1 MWLIKYKIKSEV
13 SYQRLLAYFYWYPTE
28 WSPHMQKVGK
38 SFGFFSTFHLFY
50 LRNFLCVENR
60 GSRRGG
66 GYPVRMFSK
75 NKWQWLESCMVSGPA
90 LWRSS
95 AAPFCWAPLFQGSFF
110 FFYKASISVPQH
122 HMFYF
127 NLIRKLLENGMELPV
142 DCLKEDSNVEFDRL
156 FDYFLCDAWDVWRIP
171 YFQIFKKG
179 S

>member
-1 MWLIKYKIKSEV
+1 MKSTHAESRKKFWV
-13 SYQRLLAYFYWYPTE
+13 FFYIPSVLFEKLL
-28 WSPHMQKVGK
+28 V
-38 SFGFFSTFHLFY
+38 
-50 LRNFLCVENR
+50 CVENR

>member
-38 SFGFFSTFHLFY
+38 RFGFFSTFHLFY
-50 LRNFLCVENR
+50 LRNFSCVWKIGAQEEEGVIQFVCFPKTNDSGLRAAWWAVQLCGVPVWLLSAELLFFR
-60 GSRRGG
+60 G
-66 GYPVRMFSK
+66 P
-75 NKWQWLESCMVSGPA
+75 
-90 LWRSS
+90 
-95 AAPFCWAPLFQGSFF
+95 F
-110 FFYKASISVPQH
+110 FFYEASISVPQH

-156 FDYFLCDAWDVWRIP
+156 FHYFPCDAWDVWRIP